1 MAQFTVLII
10 GDEILSGRRV
20 DQHFAA
26 ILQRL
31 QARGHT
37 LSSVHYLPDDPATLI
52 AHFKRTLAEQRHVIS
67 CGGIG
72 ATPDDHTRAALASA
86 LNVPLLP
93 QPQAAALIEQR
104 FGADAY
110 PHRIKMAQ
118 FPQGASIIPNPV
130 NQVAGA
136 AIAQHYLLPGFPT
149 MAWPMVEWLL
159 DQYYTAGTVATR
171 RSLTVLNAKEG
182 DLIDLMQAVV
192 DQWPQLTFSSLPS
205 FGNQHCQQA
214 HIEFSVQGD
223 AHDSQAAIDFLQQ
236 QLSQLGY
243 LFLEAADTPSE

>member
-52 AHFKRTLAEQRHVIS
+52 AHFQRTLAEQRHVIS

-86 LNVPLLP
+86 LNVPLQL

-104 FGADAY
+104 FGVDAY
-110 PHRIKMAQ
+110 PHRIKMAL
-118 FPQGASIIPNPV
+118 FPEGATLIPNPV

-159 DQYYTAGTVATR
+159 DQYYTAGTMPTR
-171 RSLTVLNAKEG
+171 RSLTVLDAKEG
-182 DLIDLMQAVV
+182 DLIDIMQAVV
-192 DQWPQLTFSSLPS
+192 EQWPQLTFSSLPS
-205 FGNQHCQQA
+205 FGNHHCSQA

-223 AHDSQAAIDFLQQ
+223 AHDGQTAIEFLHQ

-243 LFLEAADTPSE
+243 VFLAPISQ